1 MKNKVLLIWFCFI
14 SLFSTGQKAFFSI
27 PDTISS
33 KRSITTTSL
42 ISTSWLGG
50 TAGLY
55 SVWYKEYSSSNFHF
69 FNDGN
74 EWLQMD
80 KVGHLYTT
88 NKLALQLTDFYKW
101 SGYKNN
107 KAAIIGTSIGLGFQS
122 TLEILDGF
130 SSGWGFSLLDMGSN
144 TIGAASFL
152 SQEILLKDQLFIL
165 KFSSHRT
172 NYAQL
177 RPDVLGAN
185 FSERLLKDYN
195 GQTYWISFNPSR
207 FFQSTKIPKW
217 VCLSLG
223 YSVDQK
229 IIGNDN
235 YYTDAK
241 TLINYH
247 AKREFLMS
255 LDVDFS
261 KIPIKRPWLKAFV
274 KQFNYIKI
282 PFPTLILS
290 DGKMIAKGI
299 YF

>member
-14 SLFSTGQKAFFSI
+14 SLFSTSQKAFFSI

-42 ISTSWLGG
+42 ISSTWLGG

-107 KAAIIGTSIGLGFQS
+107 KAAIIGTSIGFGFQS

-130 SSGWGFSLLDMGSN
+130 SSGWGFSLLDMGAN

-165 KFSSHRT
+165 KLSSHRT

-195 GQTYWISFNPSR
+195 GQTYWVSFNPSR

-223 YSVDQK
+223 YSIDQK
-229 IIGNDN
+229 IVGDNN
-235 YYTDAK
+235 YYTDPK
-241 TLINYH
+241 TLINYN

-261 KIPIKRPWLKAFV
+261 KIPIKRPWLKAIV

-290 DGKMIAKGI
+290 NGKMIAKGI

>member
-1 MKNKVLLIWFCFI
+1 MKNKVLLLWFCFI
-14 SLFSTGQKAFFSI
+14 SLFSTSQKAFFSI

-33 KRSITTTSL
+33 KRSIAATSL
-42 ISTSWLGG
+42 ISSSWLGG

-69 FNDGN
+69 FNDGD

-107 KAAIIGTSIGLGFQS
+107 KAAIIGTSIGFGFQS
-122 TLEILDGF
+122 TLEILDGY
-130 SSGWGFSLLDMGSN
+130 SSGWGFSLLDMGAN

-152 SQEILLKDQLFIL
+152 TQEILLKDQFFIL

-172 NYAQL
+172 DYAQI
-177 RPDVLGAN
+177 RPNVLGAN

-207 FFQSTKIPKW
+207 FFQGTKIPKW

-223 YSVDQK
+223 YSIDQK
-229 IIGNDN
+229 IVGDNN
-235 YYTDAK
+235 YYIDPK
-241 TLINYH
+241 TLTNYN

-261 KIPIKRPWLKAFV
+261 KIPIKRPWLKAIV

-290 DGKMIAKGI
+290 NGKMIAKGI

>member
-1 MKNKVLLIWFCFI
+1 MKNKVLLFWFCFI
-14 SLFSTGQKAFFSI
+14 SLFSTSQKAFFSI
-27 PDTISS
+27 PDSISH
-33 KRSITTTSL
+33 KRSIITTSL
-42 ISTSWLGG
+42 ISSSWIGG

-55 SVWYKEYSSSNFHF
+55 SIWYKEFSTSKFHF

-80 KVGHLYTT
+80 KVGHLYST

-107 KAAIIGTSIGLGFQS
+107 KAAIIGTSIGFGFQS
-122 TLEILDGF
+122 TLEILDGY
-130 SSGWGFSLLDMGSN
+130 SSGWGFSLLDMGAN

-152 SQEILLKDQLFIL
+152 TQEILLKDQLFIL

-172 NYAQL
+172 NFAQL
-177 RPDVLGAN
+177 RPDVLGSS
-185 FSERLLKDYN
+185 FSEQLLKDYN

-207 FFQSTKIPKW
+207 FLQNTKIPNW
-217 VCLSLG
+217 ICLSLG
-223 YSVDQK
+223 YSIDQK
-229 IIGNDN
+229 IVGSDN
-235 YYTDAK
+235 YFTDPK

-255 LDVDFS
+255 LDIDFS
-261 KIPIKRPWLKAFV
+261 KIPIKKPWLKALV

-290 DGKMIAKGI
+290 NGKMYAKGI